1 MFEQN
6 GVLVQF
12 RTEPKKAQAKSR
24 EKGRP
29 VYEDIDVIE
38 IRNPADQFTVIVRAA
53 TEQDKRTYRKAWTAY
68 SNEKKA
74 DKVEGTLLREW
85 RGITRAQAQ
94 EAAYFK
100 ILTVEQLAEAD
111 EETVADLGIEWYELK
126 KDAELYLRDTQDSA
140 ERTAIADENQKL
152 RKQLEEMQKALA
164 AKDED
169 DEEKPKK
176 RGRPAKQATE
186 DSNEE

>member
-68 SNEKKA
+68 SNENKA

-111 EETVADLGIEWYELK
+111 EETIADLGMEWFDLK
-126 KDAELYLRDTQDSA
+126 KDAELYLLDTQSTA
-140 ERTAIADENQKL
+140 ERTAMADENQKL

-164 AKDED
+164 EQQQGD
-169 DEEKPKK
+169 DKPKK
-176 RGRPAKQATE
+176 RGRPAKQETE